1 MAAVTESQ
9 APPAVTQVSRDA
21 LASVKATP
29 PVGGQATPADGAEG
43 TPVFPD
49 ATNDDGTHPLAS
61 RWTLWFDNP
70 TQQGHLSKST
80 RNNWGEGL
88 NRVVDVDTVE
98 EFWG

>member
-1 MAAVTESQ
+1 MAESQ
-9 APPAVTQVSRDA
+9 APPAVVQASKDA
-21 LASVKATP
+21 LEAVKAGN
-29 PVGGQATPADGAEG
+29 PVGDQAAGAQGAEG
-43 TPVFPD
+43 TTVFENPD
-49 ATNDDGTHPLAS
+49 NFDVKHPLAS

-70 TQQGHLSKST
+70 TQQGHLSRST